1 MGLRLPLSIIAVASV
16 VACGEAP
23 ATESAATLALA
34 DQGQII
40 LLRDTLI
47 PDDVEAPATIEPVLS
62 AVLSTKLMGRVV
74 DVRVREGDVVAAG
87 AVLVRLD
94 DRDLAARREQAD
106 AGLRAADAAHNE
118 ARLQADRL
126 RSLFADSAAPRA
138 HLDAAEA
145 GLVRAE
151 QSVRGA
157 RAMAAEVEA
166 LTDYA
171 EIRAPFGGVVVQR
184 LVDPGAFVAPGMPLV
199 RIDDPSRLRVIAAVP
214 PSTVYAVRRG
224 ATVGVSI
231 EGTHVTGT
239 VEGVVPVSGASLVN
253 VQVLVGNASR
263 RFSSG
268 SAATV
273 SIAGAPRKALL
284 VPVTALVR
292 NGDLV
297 GVRVFA
303 GGRMV
308 TRWVRLGRERGG
320 AIEVLSGLTA
330 GDSIVVPHAPT
341 GAS

>member
-1 MGLRLPLSIIAVASV
+1 MGLRFPYSIIAVASV
-16 VACGEAP
+16 AACGVAP
-23 ATESAATLALA
+23 ATESAATVAVA
-34 DQGQII
+34 DPVQI
-40 LLRDTLI
+40 LVLRDTLV
-47 PDDVEAPATIEPVLS
+47 PDDVEAPATTEPVLS
-62 AVLSTKLMGRVV
+62 AVLSTKLMGRVME
-74 DVRVREGDVVAAG
+74 VRVLEGDVVAAG

-106 AGLRAADAAHNE
+106 AGVRAADAAHNE

-151 QSVRGA
+151 QAVRGA

-171 EIRAPFGGVVVQR
+171 EVRAPFGGVIVQS

-199 RIDDPSRLRVIAAVP
+199 RIEDPSRLRVVAAVP
-214 PSTVYAVRRG
+214 PSTASAVHRG
-224 ATVGVSI
+224 SRVGVSI
-231 EGTHVTGT
+231 EGTSITGT
-239 VEGVVPVSGASLVN
+239 VEGVVPVSGAALVN

-273 SIAGAPRKALL
+273 SVPGAPRKALL
-284 VPVTALVR
+284 VPLTALVR
-292 NGDLV
+292 NGDLA
-297 GVRVFA
+297 GVRVSV
-303 GGRMV
+303 GGRPV
-308 TRWVRLGRERGG
+308 TRWVRLGRERAG
-320 AIEVLSGLTA
+320 AVEVLSGLKA
-330 GDSIVVPHAPT
+330 GDSIVVPAAPA
-341 GAS
+341 GA